1 MDTNPAPHR
10 LDLIHQLPRDAYYQV
25 MLTLRATMPA
35 ASDAPEDIVRRDNAV
50 IAQVASLLPANPDE
64 ADLAAKYVAAGAHA
78 TECIRLARKYF
89 GSPELVVKCTAQAS
103 SMFRQAKALRL
114 LLMRVQ
120 AERRIRAADDDA
132 LERATQAEH
141 AAIGHLAQAVADAPP
156 AAPAPPQSAEPAADM
171 ATEADR
177 YALAHRKRAMLIRR
191 LGRVPDR
198 LDFGAMPPGLVRA
211 IVTGTSAILR
221 GLDPKSAPAERLA
234 A

>member
-1 MDTNPAPHR
+1 MDTNPDHLRA
-10 LDLIHQLPRDAYYQV
+10 DLIHQLPRDAYYQL
-25 MLTLRATMPA
+25 MHTLRATMPA
-35 ASDAPEDIVRRDNAV
+35 ASDAPEDIVRRDNAL

-103 SMFRQAKALRL
+103 SMFRQSKALRL

-120 AERRIRAADDDA
+120 AERQNRAADEGA

-141 AAIGHLAQAVADAPP
+141 ATIGHLAQAVADAPP
-156 AAPAPPQSAEPAADM
+156 AVPAPPPGEPAADM
-171 ATEADR
+171 AAEADR
-177 YALAHRKRAMLIRR
+177 YALAHRKRAALIRS
-191 LGRVPDR
+191 LGRLPDR

-221 GLDPKSAPAERLA
+221 GLDPKSALAERLA